1 MRSRNKCLTL
11 MYDGPVGWWRNA
23 CDDASKILSIEKLQP
38 GQLNER
44 TRGGCGKKTWESKTL
59 ARKSAP
65 EVWFA
70 NTQTELHKYTKTNTF
85 RQSPTVARSVVE
97 FLEWKWRYDMHDI
110 GYLSY
115 NISIDVWTCKSIIDY
130 LICSR
135 ALWWWYHI
143 SFMVFTCPWLLH
155 FVQYFVL
162 HLY

>member
-44 TRGGCGKKTWESKTL
+44 TRGAAEKNWESKTL

-65 EVWFA
+65 VSEVWFA

-85 RQSPTVARSVVE
+85 RQSPTVAREKGKKRGQWQKTMSYVSLVYCVIHQRGNH
-97 FLEWKWRYDMHDI
+97 FWRCWYPKV
-110 GYLSY
+110 
-115 NISIDVWTCKSIIDY
+115 SIPKNRSPKRFF
-130 LICSR
+130 SR
-135 ALWWWYHI
+135 L
-143 SFMVFTCPWLLH
+143 MD
-155 FVQYFVL
+155 
-162 HLY
+162 